1 MIDEYILN
9 INNILENSNFFTKEE
24 KSYLNE
30 SIYDTL
36 KNVICDN
43 IEYIMNYEFDS
54 EIKNYT
60 LTIFMEQLSYSYK
73 DHLETLELEL
83 QILIQVNIN
92 KIYKKYVPMRSYK
105 NTFIRKQVNK
115 EKMYKKIE
123 YIKNIPQPEQ
133 RTESWYIFRHNL
145 LTASSIWKIF
155 GTQAT
160 QNQLIY
166 EKCSTFNVEKF
177 KSTFNGLNS
186 PLHWGQKYEPITTE
200 YYEKINNLKVGDFGC
215 IKHPEYYFIGASPD
229 GIVISEDSKIYG
241 RMLEI
246 KNIVNRVI
254 NGIPKF
260 EYWIQMQ
267 LQMET
272 CDLNECDFLETK
284 FIEYESV
291 IDFEN
296 DGTFTRTKDN
306 KYKGIMILFNNS
318 NSPLY
323 EYCPLGST
331 YEEYINWETKILDK
345 HKDKEWLQNIYWKLD
360 IVSCVL
366 VLRNKLWFKKV
377 LPTIESFWKTI
388 EFEKVNGF
396 EHRAPKKRSSPKLN
410 VMDTSKTNVDIIEK
424 MDIDNIDN
432 LSNEFNNKNKLLI
445 DSSLYIGKDTSEL
458 K

>member
-1 MIDEYILN
+1 
-9 INNILENSNFFTKEE
+9 
-24 KSYLNE
+24 
-30 SIYDTL
+30 
-36 KNVICDN
+36 
-43 IEYIMNYEFDS
+43 
-54 EIKNYT
+54 
-60 LTIFMEQLSYSYK
+60 
-73 DHLETLELEL
+73 
-83 QILIQVNIN
+83 
-92 KIYKKYVPMRSYK
+92 
-105 NTFIRKQVNK
+105 
-115 EKMYKKIE
+115 
-123 YIKNIPQPEQ
+123 
-133 RTESWYIFRHNL
+133 
-145 LTASSIWKIF
+145 
-155 GTQAT
+155 
-160 QNQLIY
+160 
-166 EKCSTFNVEKF
+166 
-177 KSTFNGLNS
+177 
-186 PLHWGQKYEPITTE
+186 
-200 YYEKINNLKVGDFGC
+200 
-215 IKHPEYYFIGASPD
+215 
-229 GIVISEDSKIYG
+229 
-241 RMLEI
+241 
-246 KNIVNRVI
+246 
-254 NGIPKF
+254 
-260 EYWIQMQ
+260 MQ